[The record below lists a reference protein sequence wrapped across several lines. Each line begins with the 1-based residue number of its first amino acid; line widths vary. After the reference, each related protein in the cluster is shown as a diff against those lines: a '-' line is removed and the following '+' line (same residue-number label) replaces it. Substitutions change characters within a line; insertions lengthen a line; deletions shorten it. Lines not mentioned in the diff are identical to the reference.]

1 MARPTSNPSSESTGR
16 SAIGRIAATAAVIGI
31 GLTLVGCLSS
41 DSEGDGDG
49 VLTPR
54 EAAEE
59 LIAGPLAS
67 EAGLGPLVASCPE
80 MTSATVGDVFPCT
93 AATETQREVNVDATI
108 TASGQVELTTTNVI
122 KGAALP
128 SFEQAAVDALNATVD
143 VSLGYDAVDCGEVSV
158 VLAGDRMMICTLT
171 DPQTQQ
177 IFDISLTID
186 DIEARQFSLVVADRP
201 RS

>member
-80 MTSATVGDVFPCT
+80 MTGATVGDVFPCT
-93 AATETQREVNVDATI
+93 AATETQ
-108 TASGQVELTTTNVI
+108 LTTTNVI